1 MFSFLTFLKR
11 GAGSRSGRRFKKDL
25 QIIQATDLFNEQ
37 WYLAA
42 YPDVQKS
49 GMSGAVHYLLH
60 GAAENR
66 KPSPFFDG
74 KKYLECYP
82 DVAQAGI
89 NPLVH
94 YLQFGVKEGRF
105 LDGSKTG
112 AVSTDYVNDVVNKLW
127 GGFSGLAVKELEEI
141 GRDLEYTD
149 AERLTANYTLSRWYA
164 ALGSWELSRECLA
177 RLEKDSAEFFNS
189 KRVQLL
195 LAEAYLNLS
204 NVDSANAVVESALEN
219 KLDADFV
226 CAKTNILARELSG
239 NSSKDQERLDTLN
252 LIYEHFGLS
261 KINMIDPEK
270 GFVFGNIGYQ
280 SDGCKYQAGP
290 KISVL
295 MPVYNAEAF
304 ITVAVHSILGQ
315 TWQDLELI
323 AVDDCSTDKS
333 FEILTELAKSDDRL
347 KVFRNEINQ
356 GAYPTRNRALSLA
369 SGDFITVHDS
379 DDWSHPQ
386 MLEIQMG
393 AMMSSPR
400 LKITCSF
407 MGRVRSDLSFIL
419 RPQRNNLEYV
429 HRSYPSLLIRRSD
442 LDVLGEWDAVSAN
455 ADDEL
460 LQRARLLWGHN
471 RIKDVMPQ
479 VPMSLFLVHEQSLT
493 QQKGTSLN
501 SLTFGIRHEY
511 SRQAKYWRE
520 KHQETGNLK
529 HTRTS
534 RKDPFPIP
542 AGLCPK
548 NWPRNDQYDLVII
561 SDLSLLGGTRRCNEA
576 YIKAAIARGMRVGL
590 FHWRRYDLRIVD
602 IADMYTE
609 LSYNENVDFLV
620 PEDKVSSKLVL
631 IHHPPI
637 LKYEIDAVPDI
648 TSERLGVLVNQSPM
662 QCWSESPHYYDE
674 HVVSDL
680 CERLFQQKPVWI
692 PISPRVTRTLRM
704 AGEYPEILPEYWYP
718 PLPYD
723 LASVSPD
730 IPNDLG
736 TERPIVVGRHCRD
749 HWSKWP
755 SDKKPLSQAYLADE
769 AGFSIQFMGGVKTAV
784 KTLGKTP
791 SNWQVKEFDEMPV
804 KEFIKS
810 LDFFVH
816 FTHEDYIEE
825 FGRNV
830 MESMAEGRV
839 VVLSPDFK
847 EIFQEAA
854 VYCEPK
860 DVKTRIQEYW
870 NNPELYSRQAQS
882 GYQYV
887 KENCALSVVEQRLE
901 AFMGM
906 KSKTQDGV

>member
-1 MFSFLTFLKR
+1 MFSFLKFLRR
-11 GAGSRSGRRFKKDL
+11 GANAQSDRRLKEEL
-25 QIIQATDLFNEQ
+25 QIIQTTDLFNEQ
-37 WYLAA
+37 WYLTA

-49 GMSGAVHYLLH
+49 GMSGAMHYVLH
-60 GAAENR
+60 GANENR
-66 KPSPFFDG
+66 NPSPFFDG
-74 KKYLECYP
+74 KKYLACYP
-82 DVAQAGI
+82 DIAQAGI

-94 YLQFGVKEGRF
+94 YLEFGVKEGRF
-105 LDGSKTG
+105 LEGSQTG
-112 AVSTDYVNDVVNKLW
+112 AVSSDYVNDFVSKLW
-127 GGFSGLAVKELEEI
+127 GGFSELAVKELEKI
-141 GRDLEYTD
+141 GTDPEYTY
-149 AERLTANYTLSRWYA
+149 AEKLTANYALSRWHA
-164 ALGSWELSRECLA
+164 SLGSWDLSRECLA
-177 RLEKDSAEFFNS
+177 RLENDSVEFFNS

-204 NVDSANAVVESALEN
+204 DIESAKAVVETAL
-219 KLDADFV
+219 ADKQDSDFL
-226 CAKTNILARELSG
+226 CAKSNILA
-239 NSSKDQERLDTLN
+239 NDSSDTHRQDQARLDTFN
-252 LIYEHFGLS
+252 LIYEKYGLS
-261 KINMIDPEK
+261 KIRMIDSGK
-270 GFVFGNIGYQ
+270 GFVFGNISYN
-280 SDGCKYQAGP
+280 SDDCVYEAGP

-295 MPVYNAEAF
+295 MPVYNAEDF
-304 ITVAVHSILGQ
+304 IAVAVHSILGQ

-333 FEILTELAKSDDRL
+333 FEILTELAKSDRRL
-347 KVFRNEINQ
+347 KVYRNEVNQ

-386 MLEIQMG
+386 MLQIQMG
-393 AMMSSPR
+393 AMMGDPR

-407 MGRVRSDLSFIL
+407 MARVRPDLSFIL

-442 LDVLGEWDAVSAN
+442 LDLLGEWDSVSAN

-460 LQRARLLWGHN
+460 LQRARLLWGAK
-471 RIKDVMPQ
+471 RIKDVLPQ

-520 KHQETGNLK
+520 KHQEIGNLK
-529 HTRTS
+529 YSRTS
-534 RKDPFPIP
+534 RKNPFPIP

-561 SDLSLLGGTRRCNEA
+561 SDLSLLGGTRRCNEG
-576 YIKAAIARGMRVGL
+576 YIKAAIAQGMRVGL

-602 IADMYTE
+602 VDHMYTE

-637 LKYEIDAVPDI
+637 LKYKIDAVPEI
-648 TSERLGVLVNQSPM
+648 KTEKLGVLVNQSPM

-674 HVVSDL
+674 HSVSSL
-680 CERLFQQKPVWI
+680 CEALFNQTPTWI
-692 PISPRVTRTLRM
+692 PISPRVTRTLRL
-704 AGEYPEILPEYWYP
+704 AGEYPRVFSEYWYP

-723 LASVSPD
+723 LPSNSPD
-730 IPNDLG
+730 VPEDLG
-736 TERPIVVGRHCRD
+736 ADRPIVVGRHCRD

-755 SDKKPLSQAYLADE
+755 ANKQALTRAYLADVD
-769 AGFSIQFMGGVKTAV
+769 SISMQFMGGIKTAI

-791 SNWQVKEFDEMPV
+791 SNWHVTEFDELPV
-804 KEFIKS
+804 KDFIKS
-810 LDFFVH
+810 LDFFIH

-825 FGRNV
+825 FGRNI

-839 VVLSPDFK
+839 VVLSPDFQ
-847 EIFQEAA
+847 EIFQNAA
-854 VYCEPK
+854 IYCEPQ
-860 DVKTRIQEYW
+860 DVSSTIQTYW
-870 NNPELYSRQAQS
+870 ADPDLYRQQAQA
-882 GYQYV
+882 GFQYV
-887 KENCALSVVEQRLE
+887 QENCALPVIERRLK
-901 AFMGM
+901 AFMA
-906 KSKTQDGV
+906 